1 MDSALVDRKRF
12 MLTINKKGETIHDT
26 THKNMWGLLVF
37 SVFTSLFLTT
47 NIQVLYAEEALSETP
62 IELVSEVTLAEE
74 ADEYVEETMTVT
86 EDESADEIS
95 SEDEVIDDKEK
106 EKEANAPPQET
117 NILETSSVKSIS
129 HLGINWDQI
138 DALKAEEVIEDLPR
152 RCKGPMG
159 SKTRIWTKHF
169 YGWSHFRFWRH

>member
-1 MDSALVDRKRF
+1 MTQHIK
-12 MLTINKKGETIHDT
+12 NK
-26 THKNMWGLLVF
+26 WVLLVF

-106 EKEANAPPQET
+106 ETEKEANAPPQET
-117 NILETSSVKSIS
+117 NTLETSSVKSIS
-129 HLGINWDQI
+129 HLGIN
-138 DALKAEEVIEDLPR
+138 
-152 RCKGPMG
+152 
-159 SKTRIWTKHF
+159 
-169 YGWSHFRFWRH
+169 

>member
-1 MDSALVDRKRF
+1 MTQHIK
-12 MLTINKKGETIHDT
+12 NK
-26 THKNMWGLLVF
+26 WVLLVF

-47 NIQVLYAEEALSETP
+47 NTQVLYAEEALSETP
-62 IELVSEVTLAEE
+62 IELVSEVTLTEE

-95 SEDEVIDDKEK
+95 SEEEVIDDKEK

-117 NILETSSVKSIS
+117 NTLETSSVKSIS

-152 RCKGPMG
+152 RCNGPMG

-169 YGWSHFRFWRH
+169 DG

>member
-1 MDSALVDRKRF
+1 MTQHIK
-12 MLTINKKGETIHDT
+12 NK
-26 THKNMWGLLVF
+26 WGLLVF

-106 EKEANAPPQET
+106 EANAPPQET
-117 NILETSSVKSIS
+117 NTLETSSVKSIS

-152 RCKGPMG
+152 RCKGSMG

-169 YGWSHFRFWRH
+169 DG

>member
-1 MDSALVDRKRF
+1 MIPHLK
-12 MLTINKKGETIHDT
+12 NK
-26 THKNMWGLLVF
+26 WGLLVF

-47 NIQVLYAEEALSETP
+47 NTQVLYAEEALSETP
-62 IELVSEVTLAEE
+62 IELVSEVTLTEE

-95 SEDEVIDDKEK
+95 SEEEVIDDKEK

-117 NILETSSVKSIS
+117 NTLETSSVKSIS

-152 RCKGPMG
+152 RCNGPMG

-169 YGWSHFRFWRH
+169 DG

>member
-1 MDSALVDRKRF
+1 MTQHIK
-12 MLTINKKGETIHDT
+12 NK
-26 THKNMWGLLVF
+26 WGLLVF

-95 SEDEVIDDKEK
+95 SEEDEVIDDKEK
-106 EKEANAPPQET
+106 ETEKEANAPPQET
-117 NILETSSVKSIS
+117 NTLETSSVKSIS
-129 HLGINWDQI
+129 HLGIN
-138 DALKAEEVIEDLPR
+138 
-152 RCKGPMG
+152 
-159 SKTRIWTKHF
+159 
-169 YGWSHFRFWRH
+169 